1 MNVTNTMKKKK
12 IICYVAGK
20 SGGHIIPCLTL
31 AQDERK
37 RHPDLNILLLTTD
50 EPLDIQIS
58 KESSAISW
66 SIALPLKTAS
76 VTGLFDLFRLI
87 TQGCITICK
96 TIITLL
102 RYRPIKVVST
112 GGFLAIPVVICARML
127 GIPVQLYELNVQ
139 PGKATRFLTHWSI
152 DLRICFAQTARY
164 LPKKRCRIVAYP
176 IRFFDNTKQI
186 TQKEALTQLHPND
199 QRKTI
204 FIIGGSQG
212 SLQINSYIKEWV
224 TINPHIHHQIQVIHQ
239 IGSQETFN
247 WELFYKEHNI
257 PAVVYQFTFD
267 IALHYS
273 AADLI
278 ICRSGAGALFET
290 LFFGK
295 RCITIPLE
303 TQENNHQVANA
314 LAMQQQYDD
323 LFTVLRQKDLE
334 FDKQL
339 LACKIEF
346 LLQICNS
353 QNHQTET
360 SVNTSL

>member
-1 MNVTNTMKKKK
+1 MNVTNTMKKKN

-31 AQDERK
+31 AQEEHK
-37 RHPDLNILLLTTD
+37 KHPHLDILLLTTD

-58 KESSAISW
+58 KQSNAISW
-66 SIALPLKTAS
+66 TISLPLKTVS
-76 VTGLFDLFRLI
+76 VTGIFDLFKLI
-87 TQGCITICK
+87 AQGCITICK

-102 RYRPIKVVST
+102 RYRPLKVVST

-127 GIPVQLYELNVQ
+127 GIPVQLYELNVE
-139 PGKATRFLTHWSI
+139 PGKATRFLAHWSV

-164 LPKKRCRIVAYP
+164 LPKQRCRTVAYP
-176 IRFFDNTKQI
+176 IRFFDNTKQV
-186 TQKEALTQLHPND
+186 TQKEALAQLHLSD

-212 SLQINSYIKEWV
+212 SLQINSYIKEWI
-224 TINPHIHHQIQVIHQ
+224 TTNSHIHHQIQVIHQ

-278 ICRSGAGALFET
+278 VCRSGAGALFET

-295 RCITIPLE
+295 PCITIPLE
-303 TQENNHQVANA
+303 TNINNHQVDNA
-314 LAMQQQYDD
+314 LAMRQQYDE
-323 LFTVLRQKDLE
+323 LFTVLRQDE
-334 FDKQL
+334 IEGNREL
-339 LACKIEF
+339 LANNIAT
-346 LLQICNS
+346 LLQIYQIENYEK
-353 QNHQTET
+353 ET
-360 SVNTSL
+360 SANTNR

>member
-1 MNVTNTMKKKK
+1 MNVTNTMKKKN

-37 RHPDLNILLLTTD
+37 RHPHLNILLLTTD
-50 EPLDIQIS
+50 EPLDLQIS
-58 KESSAISW
+58 KESNAISW
-66 SIALPLKTAS
+66 TISLPLKTVS
-76 VTGLFDLFRLI
+76 VTGIFDLFKLI
-87 TQGCITICK
+87 AQGSITICK
-96 TIITLL
+96 TFITLL
-102 RYRPIKVVST
+102 RYRPLKVVST
-112 GGFLAIPVVICARML
+112 GGFLAIPVVICARIL
-127 GIPVQLYELNVQ
+127 GIPVQLYELNVE
-139 PGKATRFLTHWSI
+139 PGKATRFLSHWSI

-186 TQKEALTQLHPND
+186 TQKEALAQLHLSD
-199 QRKTI
+199 QLKTI

-212 SLQINSYIKEWV
+212 SLQINNYIKDWITE
-224 TINPHIHHQIQVIHQ
+224 NPHMHNQIQIIHQ
-239 IGSQETFN
+239 TGKLDNFN
-247 WELFYKEHNI
+247 WQLFYKEHNI

-295 RCITIPLE
+295 TCITIPLE
-303 TQENNHQVANA
+303 TNINNHQIANA
-314 LAMQQQYDD
+314 LAMQKQYDE
-323 LFTVLRQKDLE
+323 LFTVLRQDQLNQNRE
-334 FDKQL
+334 L
-339 LACKIEF
+339 LAHTITK
-346 LLQICNS
+346 LLQIYQS
-353 QNHQTET
+353 QNYEKEI
-360 SVNTSL
+360 SANANR